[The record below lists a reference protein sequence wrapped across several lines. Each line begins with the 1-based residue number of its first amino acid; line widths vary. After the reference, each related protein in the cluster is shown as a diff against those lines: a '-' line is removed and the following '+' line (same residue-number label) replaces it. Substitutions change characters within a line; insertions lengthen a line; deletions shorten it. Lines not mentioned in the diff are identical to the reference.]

1 MPARHPRRA
10 VPLFA
15 LLLGFL
21 LIVPAQALPLRQ
33 QPGAPATIERLALI
47 LQGWFADLVS
57 EASRKN
63 GAQIDPNGAPLP
75 GGNPNSA
82 TAAPHGGTDN
92 GAQID
97 PDG

>member
-10 VPLFA
+10 IPLLA

-21 LIVPAQALPLRQ
+21 LIAPAQALPLRQ
-33 QPGAPATIERLALI
+33 QSGKPTAAEHLVLI
-47 LQGWFADLVS
+47 LRTWLADLVS
-57 EASRKN
+57 EAFRKN
-63 GAQIDPNGAPLP
+63 GAQIDPNGIPLP
-75 GGNPNSA
+75 GGNPNGAA
-82 TAAPHGGTDN
+82 TGPHGGTDN